1 MEQKMRDPLVSIIMA
16 SYNADKTISAAI
28 KSVIAQTYTN
38 WELLVVNDC
47 STDNTLVVSETFD
60 DPRIR
65 IINNVNNLGVSE
77 TRAEGLA
84 EARGDWIAILDS
96 DDKWR
101 PEKLQ
106 KQIDLIR
113 KTNAEL
119 VYTGSGFM
127 NENGIIRDWVL
138 HVPPFL
144 TFKRLLKQNLISNS
158 SALVKKELY
167 RRFYAYG
174 DNMHEDYAIWLGITK
189 SGIKAYGIDEPL
201 LIYRI
206 SKSSKSSSKIKAAK
220 MNWNTYRYVGLS
232 LTTSFYY
239 MCWYTINGLIKKV
252 FRRKCSIV
260 FGYDERFSAPSPD
273 KLNHAYDK
281 YIHSFFQFILANDCV
296 SSPMPPCF

>member
-239 MCWYTINGLIKKV
+239 MCWYTINGLIKYKHL
-252 FRRKCSIV
+252 I
-260 FGYDERFSAPSPD
+260 
-273 KLNHAYDK
+273 
-281 YIHSFFQFILANDCV
+281 QQ
-296 SSPMPPCF
+296 